1 MLALTHHVIV
11 NACENVSENYSVLG
25 DDVIVEE
32 AFASEYLNIMTLLGV
47 KISIAKSIVSN
58 EYYEFAKRVLSQ
70 DGSDYSVIGPGLI
83 LASVRNKYLS
93 ALLLYEVFKRD
104 FIKE

>member
-11 NACENVSENYSVLG
+11 NACESVSANYSVLG

-47 KISIAKSIVSN
+47 KISLAKSIVSN
-58 EYYEFAKRVLSQ
+58 EYLEFAKKVITL
-70 DGSDYSVIGPGLI
+70 DGLDFSVIGPGLI

-93 ALLLYEVFKRD
+93 ALVLFEAFKRD